1 MADTIKISELTEYT
15 AEVTDSLLIP
25 LDDGTKTYKV
35 SVGHFNQG
43 AAASAKAYA
52 DKAASSAKNAADS
65 EANTKQVSQE
75 ITTNTSAAKDAAKE
89 AEDAKNAT
97 VQLKADTERAVAS
110 IKASVDN
117 ASSSALSAADSADD
131 ATESS
136 TLSKSWAIGGTGKR
150 EDEDVNNAKYW
161 ASIAGAAAGG
171 GVLSFNGRSGFV
183 VPADGD
189 YKSEQIKRGDSN
201 VEVSLTALEETA
213 GDATNVPIGTVVEAT
228 EEYPEIFSGETAG
241 VISGKAKK
249 FLASLK
255 LLVENVDKDLRRLI
269 SNADDKISNVDKK
282 TSVRLPTQSLTASG
296 GTLTFTDTS
305 ITETALIDVYATIP
319 NISPSSY
326 SVSGTAL
333 TVVFDAQERAF
344 DVCVTVRK
352 S

>member
-35 SVGHFNQG
+35 PVGHFNQG
-43 AAASAKAYA
+43 ASSSAKAYA
-52 DKAASSAKNAADS
+52 DKAASSAKNAAAS
-65 EANTKQVSQE
+65 EANTKQVAQE
-75 ITTNTSAAKDAAKE
+75 ITTNTSAARDAAKE
-89 AEDAKNAT
+89 AENAKNAT

-117 ASSSALSAADSADD
+117 ASSSAMSAADSADD
-131 ATESS
+131 ASDS
-136 TLSKSWAIGGTGKR
+136 AALSKSWAIGGTGKR

-189 YKSEQIKRGDSN
+189 YKSEQIKRGNSS
-201 VEVSLTALEETA
+201 VEASLTALEETA
-213 GDATNVPIGTVVEAT
+213 GHATNVPIGTVVEAT
-228 EEYPEIFSGETAG
+228 EEYPEISSGETAG
-241 VISGKAKK
+241 VISGKTKK

-255 LLVENVDKDLRRLI
+255 LLIENVERDLKLL
-269 SNADDKISNVDKK
+269 ISNVDKK
-282 TSVRLPTQSLTASG
+282 TSKRLPAQSLTAAG
-296 GTLTFTDTS
+296 GSLTFTDDS
-305 ITETALIDVYATIP
+305 ITDTSLIEVYATIP
-319 NISPSSY
+319 NISPSNY
-326 SVSGTAL
+326 SVTGTTL
-333 TVVFDAQERAF
+333 TVTFDAQEKAF

-352 S
+352 E

>member
-15 AEVTDSLLIP
+15 ADVTDSLLIP

-35 SVGHFNQG
+35 PVGHFNQG
-43 AAASAKAYA
+43 AASSAKAYA
-52 DKAASSAKNAADS
+52 DKAEISARNAATS
-65 EANTKQVSQE
+65 ESNTRQVAQE
-75 ITTNTSAAKDAAKE
+75 ITSNTSSAKDAAKE

-110 IKASVDN
+110 IKTSVDN
-117 ASSSALSAADSADD
+117 ASSSAMSAADSADD
-131 ATESS
+131 AAESS

-189 YKSEQIKRGDSN
+189 YKSEQIKRGDST
-201 VEVSLTALEETA
+201 VEASLTALEETA

-228 EEYPEIFSGETAG
+228 EEYPEISSGETAG
-241 VISGKAKK
+241 VISGKTKK

-255 LLVENVDKDLRRLI
+255 RLI
-269 SNADDKISNVDKK
+269 ETVERDLKLLISNVDKK
-282 TSVRLPTQSLTASG
+282 TSKRLPSQSLTAAG
-296 GTLTFTDTS
+296 GSLTFTDDS
-305 ITETALIDVYATIP
+305 ITDTSLIEVYATIP
-319 NISPSSY
+319 NISPSNY
-326 SVSGTAL
+326 SVTGTTL
-333 TVVFDAQERAF
+333 TVTFDAQEKAF

-352 S
+352 N

>member
-35 SVGHFNQG
+35 PVGHFNQG
-43 AAASAKAYA
+43 AASSAKAYA
-52 DKAASSAKNAADS
+52 DKAEISARNAAAS
-65 EANTKQVSQE
+65 ESNTKQVAQE
-75 ITTNTSAAKDAAKE
+75 ITANTSAAKDAAKE

-97 VQLKADTERAVAS
+97 VQLKADTERAAS
-110 IKASVDN
+110 SVKALVDN
-117 ASSSALSAADSADD
+117 ASSSAMSAADSADD
-131 ATESS
+131 ASDS
-136 TLSKSWAIGGTGKR
+136 AALSKSWAIGGTGKR

-189 YKSEQIKRGDSN
+189 YKSEQIKRGNST
-201 VEVSLTALEETA
+201 VEASLTALEETA

-228 EEYPEIFSGETAG
+228 EEYPEISSGETAG
-241 VISGKAKK
+241 VISGKTKK

-255 LLVENVDKDLRRLI
+255 LLIETVERDLKLL
-269 SNADDKISNVDKK
+269 ISNVDKK
-282 TSVRLPTQSLTASG
+282 TSKRLPAQSLTAAG
-296 GTLTFTDTS
+296 GSLTFTDDS
-305 ITETALIDVYATIP
+305 ITDTSLIEVYATIP
-319 NISPSSY
+319 NISPSNY
-326 SVSGTAL
+326 SVTGTTL
-333 TVVFDAQERAF
+333 TVTFDAQENAF

-352 S
+352 N

>member
-35 SVGHFNQG
+35 PVGHFNQG
-43 AAASAKAYA
+43 AASSAKAYA
-52 DKAASSAKNAADS
+52 DKAEISARNAATS
-65 EANTKQVSQE
+65 ESNTRQVAQE
-75 ITTNTSAAKDAAKE
+75 ITTNTSEAKDAAKE

-110 IKASVDN
+110 IKTSVQN
-117 ASSSALSAADSADD
+117 ASDSALSAADSADD
-131 ATESS
+131 ASDS
-136 TLSKSWAIGGTGKR
+136 AALSKSWAIGGTGKR

-189 YKSEQIKRGDSN
+189 YKSEQIKRGNST
-201 VEVSLTALEETA
+201 VEASLTALEETA

-228 EEYPEIFSGETAG
+228 EEYPEISSGETAG
-241 VISGKAKK
+241 VISGKTKK

-255 LLVENVDKDLRRLI
+255 LLIETVERDLKLL
-269 SNADDKISNVDKK
+269 ISNVDKK
-282 TSVRLPTQSLTASG
+282 TSKRLPAQSLTAAG
-296 GTLTFTDTS
+296 GSLTFTDDS
-305 ITETALIDVYATIP
+305 ITDTSLIEVYATIP
-319 NISPSSY
+319 NISPSNY
-326 SVSGTAL
+326 SVTGTTL
-333 TVVFDAQERAF
+333 TVTFDAQEKAF

-352 S
+352 E

>member
-35 SVGHFNQG
+35 PVGHFNQG
-43 AAASAKAYA
+43 AASSAKAYA
-52 DKAASSAKNAADS
+52 EKAEISARNAATS
-65 EANTKQVSQE
+65 ESNTRQVAQE
-75 ITTNTSAAKDAAKE
+75 ITTNTSAARDAAKE

-117 ASSSALSAADSADD
+117 ASSSAMSAADSADD
-131 ATESS
+131 ATNSA
-136 TLSKSWAIGGTGKR
+136 TLSKSWAVGGTGKR
-150 EDEDVNNAKYW
+150 ENEDVNNAKYW

-189 YKSEQIKRGDSN
+189 YKSEQIKRGNST
-201 VEVSLTALEETA
+201 VEASLTALEETA
-213 GDATNVPIGTVVEAT
+213 SDATNVPIGTVVEAT
-228 EEYPEIFSGETAG
+228 EEYPEISSGETAG
-241 VISGKAKK
+241 VISGKTKK

-255 LLVENVDKDLRRLI
+255 LLIETVERDLKLL
-269 SNADDKISNVDKK
+269 ISNVDKK
-282 TSVRLPTQSLTASG
+282 TSKRLPAQSLTAAG
-296 GTLTFTDTS
+296 GSLTFTDDS
-305 ITETALIDVYATIP
+305 ITDTSLIEVYATIP
-319 NISPSSY
+319 NISPSNY
-326 SVSGTAL
+326 SVTGSTL
-333 TVVFDAQERAF
+333 TVTFDAQDKAF

-352 S
+352 E

>member
-35 SVGHFNQG
+35 PVGHFNQG
-43 AAASAKAYA
+43 AASSAKAYA
-52 DKAASSAKNAADS
+52 DKAEISARNAATS
-65 EANTKQVSQE
+65 ESNTRQVAQE
-75 ITTNTSAAKDAAKE
+75 ITTNTSAARDAAKE

-117 ASSSALSAADSADD
+117 ASSSAMSAADSADD
-131 ATESS
+131 ATNSA
-136 TLSKSWAIGGTGKR
+136 TLSKSWAVGGTGKR
-150 EDEDVNNAKYW
+150 ENEDVNNAKYW

-189 YKSEQIKRGDSN
+189 YKSEQIKRGNST
-201 VEVSLTALEETA
+201 VEASLTALEETA
-213 GDATNVPIGTVVEAT
+213 SDATNVPIGTVVEAT
-228 EEYPEIFSGETAG
+228 EEYPEISSGETAG
-241 VISGKAKK
+241 VISGKTKK

-255 LLVENVDKDLRRLI
+255 LLIETVERDLKLL
-269 SNADDKISNVDKK
+269 ISNVDKK
-282 TSVRLPTQSLTASG
+282 TSKRLPAQSLTAAG
-296 GTLTFTDTS
+296 GSLTFTDDS
-305 ITETALIDVYATIP
+305 ITDTSLIEVYATIP
-319 NISPSSY
+319 NISPSNY
-326 SVSGTAL
+326 SVTGTTL
-333 TVVFDAQERAF
+333 TVTFDAQEKSF

-352 S
+352 E

>member
-35 SVGHFNQG
+35 PVGHFNQG
-43 AAASAKAYA
+43 AASSAKAYA
-52 DKAASSAKNAADS
+52 DKAEISARNAATS
-65 EANTKQVSQE
+65 EANTRQVAQE
-75 ITTNTSAAKDAAKE
+75 ITTNTSAARDAAKE

-117 ASSSALSAADSADD
+117 ASSSAMSAADSADD
-131 ATESS
+131 ATNSA
-136 TLSKSWAIGGTGKR
+136 TLSKSWAVGGTGKR
-150 EDEDVNNAKYW
+150 ENEDVNNAKYW

-189 YKSEQIKRGDSN
+189 YKSEQIKRGNST
-201 VEVSLTALEETA
+201 VEASLTALEETA

-228 EEYPEIFSGETAG
+228 EEYPEISSGETAG
-241 VISGKAKK
+241 VISGKTKK

-255 LLVENVDKDLRRLI
+255 LLIETVERDLKLL
-269 SNADDKISNVDKK
+269 ISNVDKK
-282 TSVRLPTQSLTASG
+282 TSKRLPAQSLTAAG
-296 GTLTFTDTS
+296 GSLTFTDDS
-305 ITETALIDVYATIP
+305 ITDTSLIEVYATIP
-319 NISPSSY
+319 NISPSNY
-326 SVSGTAL
+326 SVAGSTL
-333 TVVFDAQERAF
+333 TVTFDAQEKAF

-352 S
+352 E

>member
-1 MADTIKISELTEYT
+1 MAGTIKISELTEYT
-15 AEVTDSLLIP
+15 AEVTDSLLVP

-52 DKAASSAKNAADS
+52 DKAETSARNAADS
-65 EANTKQVSQE
+65 ESNTKQVAQE
-75 ITTNTSAAKDAAKE
+75 ITSNTSAAKDAAKE

-117 ASSSALSAADSADD
+117 ASSSATSAADSADD
-131 ATESS
+131 ATDSA

-150 EDEDVNNAKYW
+150 EDEDINNAKYW
-161 ASIAGAAAGG
+161 ASVAGAAAGG

-183 VPADGD
+183 VSADGD
-189 YKSEQIKRGDSN
+189 YNSEQIKRGDSN
-201 VEVSLTALEETA
+201 VEASLAALEETA

-228 EEYPEIFSGETAG
+228 EEYPEISSGETAG

-255 LLVENVDKDLRRLI
+255 RLVETVDKNLER
-269 SNADDKISNVDKK
+269 VDKK
-282 TSVRLPTQSLTASG
+282 TSVRLPAQSLTASG
-296 GTLTFTDTS
+296 GTLTFKDAS
-305 ITETALIDVYATIP
+305 ITENSLITPWTTIYG
-319 NISPSSY
+319 ISPTN
-326 SVSGTAL
+326 VVTTAGTC
-333 TVVFDAQERAF
+333 TVTFDAQESAF
-344 DVCVTVRK
+344 DVCITVRN
-352 S
+352 

>member
-35 SVGHFNQG
+35 PVGHFNQG
-43 AAASAKAYA
+43 AASSAKAYA
-52 DKAASSAKNAADS
+52 DKAASSAKNAAAS
-65 EANTKQVSQE
+65 EDNTKQIAQE

-110 IKASVDN
+110 IKTSVQN
-117 ASSSALSAADSADD
+117 ASDSALSAADSADD
-131 ATESS
+131 ASDS
-136 TLSKSWAIGGTGKR
+136 ATLSKSWATGGTGKR

-189 YKSEQIKRGDSN
+189 YKSEQINRGDST
-201 VEVSLTALEETA
+201 VEASLTALEETA
-213 GDATNVPIGTVVEAT
+213 GDATNVQIGTVVEAA
-228 EEYPEIFSGETAG
+228 EEYPEISSGETAG
-241 VISGKAKK
+241 VISGKTKK

-255 LLVENVDKDLRRLI
+255 LLVETVERDLKLL
-269 SNADDKISNVDKK
+269 ISNVDKK
-282 TSVRLPTQSLTASG
+282 TSIRLPAQSLTAAG
-296 GTLTFTDTS
+296 GSLTFTDDS
-305 ITETALIDVYATIP
+305 ITDTSLIEAYATIP
-319 NISPSSY
+319 NISPSNY
-326 SVSGTAL
+326 SVTGSTL
-333 TVVFDAQERAF
+333 TVTFDAQERAF

-352 S
+352 E

>member
-52 DKAASSAKNAADS
+52 DKAETSARNAADS
-65 EANTKQVSQE
+65 ESNTKQVAQE
-75 ITTNTSAAKDAAKE
+75 ITSNTSAAKDAAKE

-117 ASSSALSAADSADD
+117 ASSSATSAADSADD
-131 ATESS
+131 ATDSA
-136 TLSKSWAIGGTGKR
+136 TLSKSWAIGGTGER

-161 ASIAGAAAGG
+161 ASVAGAAAGG
-171 GVLSFNGRSGFV
+171 GVLTFNGRSGFV
-183 VPADGD
+183 LPVDGD
-189 YKSEQIKRGDSN
+189 YKSEQIKRGDST
-201 VEVSLTALEETA
+201 VEASLTALEETA
-213 GDATNVPIGTVVEAT
+213 GDATNVQIGTVVEAA
-228 EEYPEIFSGETAG
+228 EEYPEISSGETAG
-241 VISGKAKK
+241 VISGKTKK

-255 LLVENVDKDLRRLI
+255 RLI
-269 SNADDKISNVDKK
+269 EAVERDLKLLISNVDKK
-282 TSVRLPTQSLTASG
+282 TSIRLPAQSLTAAG
-296 GTLTFTDTS
+296 GSLTFTDDS
-305 ITETALIDVYATIP
+305 ITDTSLIEVYATIP
-319 NISPSSY
+319 NISPEIY
-326 SVSGTAL
+326 SVTGTTL
-333 TVVFDAQERAF
+333 TVTFDAQEKAF

-352 S
+352 E

>member
-15 AEVTDSLLIP
+15 ADVTDSLLIP

-35 SVGHFNQG
+35 PVGHFNQG

-52 DKAASSAKNAADS
+52 DKAETSARNAASSES
-65 EANTKQVSQE
+65 NTKQVAQE

-110 IKASVDN
+110 IKTSVKN
-117 ASSSALSAADSADD
+117 ASDSALSAADSADD
-131 ATESS
+131 ASDS
-136 TLSKSWAIGGTGKR
+136 ATLSKSWAIGGTGKR

-189 YKSEQIKRGDSN
+189 YKSEQIKRGDST
-201 VEVSLTALEETA
+201 VETSLTALEETA

-228 EEYPEIFSGETAG
+228 EEYPEISSGETAG
-241 VISGKAKK
+241 VISGKTKK

-255 LLVENVDKDLRRLI
+255 LLIETVEKDLKLL
-269 SNADDKISNVDKK
+269 ISNVDKK
-282 TSVRLPTQSLTASG
+282 TSIRLPTQSLTAAG
-296 GTLTFTDTS
+296 GSLTFTDDS
-305 ITETALIDVYATIP
+305 ITDMSLIEVYATIP
-319 NISPSSY
+319 NISPEIY
-326 SVSGTAL
+326 SVTGTTL
-333 TVVFDAQERAF
+333 TVTFGAQEKAF

-352 S
+352 

>member
-35 SVGHFNQG
+35 PVGHFNQG
-43 AAASAKAYA
+43 AASSAKAYA
-52 DKAASSAKNAADS
+52 DKAASSAKNAAAS
-65 EANTKQVSQE
+65 EDNTKQIAQE

-110 IKASVDN
+110 IKTSVQN
-117 ASSSALSAADSADD
+117 ASDSALSAADSADD
-131 ATESS
+131 ASDS
-136 TLSKSWAIGGTGKR
+136 ATLSKSWATGGTGKR

-189 YKSEQIKRGDSN
+189 YKSEQIKRGDST
-201 VEVSLTALEETA
+201 VEASLTALEETA

-228 EEYPEIFSGETAG
+228 EEYPEISSGETAG
-241 VISGKAKK
+241 VISGKTKK

-255 LLVENVDKDLRRLI
+255 LLIETVERDLKLL
-269 SNADDKISNVDKK
+269 ISNVDKK
-282 TSVRLPTQSLTASG
+282 TFKRLPAQSLTAAG
-296 GTLTFTDTS
+296 GSLTFTDDS
-305 ITETALIDVYATIP
+305 ITDTSLIEVYATIP
-319 NISPSSY
+319 NISPEIY
-326 SVSGTAL
+326 SVTGTTL
-333 TVVFDAQERAF
+333 TVTFGAQEKAF

-352 S
+352 E

>member
-35 SVGHFNQG
+35 PVGHFNQG
-43 AAASAKAYA
+43 AASSAKAYA
-52 DKAASSAKNAADS
+52 DKAEISARNAATS
-65 EANTKQVSQE
+65 ESNTRQVAQE
-75 ITTNTSAAKDAAKE
+75 ITSNTSAAKDAAKE

-97 VQLKADTERAVAS
+97 VQLKADTERAAS
-110 IKASVDN
+110 SVKALVDN
-117 ASSSALSAADSADD
+117 ASSSAMSAADSADD
-131 ATESS
+131 ASDS
-136 TLSKSWAIGGTGKR
+136 AALSKSWAIGGTGKR

-189 YKSEQIKRGDSN
+189 YKSEQIKRGDST
-201 VEVSLTALEETA
+201 VEASLTALEETA

-228 EEYPEIFSGETAG
+228 EEYPEISSGETAG
-241 VISGKAKK
+241 VISGKTKK

-255 LLVENVDKDLRRLI
+255 LLIETVERDLKLL
-269 SNADDKISNVDKK
+269 ISNVDKK
-282 TSVRLPTQSLTASG
+282 TSKRLPAQSLTAAG
-296 GTLTFTDTS
+296 GSLTFTDDS
-305 ITETALIDVYATIP
+305 ITDTSLIEVYATIP
-319 NISPSSY
+319 NISPSNY
-326 SVSGTAL
+326 SVTGTTL
-333 TVVFDAQERAF
+333 TVTFDAQEKAF

-352 S
+352 E

>member
-35 SVGHFNQG
+35 PVGHFNQG
-43 AAASAKAYA
+43 AASSAKAYA
-52 DKAASSAKNAADS
+52 DKAETSARSAAASES
-65 EANTKQVSQE
+65 NTRQIAQE
-75 ITTNTSAAKDAAKE
+75 ITANTSAAKDAAKE

-97 VQLKADTERAVAS
+97 VQLKADTERAVSS

-117 ASSSALSAADSADD
+117 ASSSAMSAADSADD

-136 TLSKSWAIGGTGKR
+136 KLSKSWAIGGTGKR

-171 GVLSFNGRSGFV
+171 GVLSFNGRAGFV

-189 YKSEQIKRGDSN
+189 YESEQIKRGDST
-201 VEVSLTALEETA
+201 VEASLTALEETA

-228 EEYPEIFSGETAG
+228 EEYPEISSGETAG
-241 VISGKAKK
+241 VISGKTKK

-255 LLVENVDKDLRRLI
+255 LLVETVERDLKLL
-269 SNADDKISNVDKK
+269 ISNVDKK
-282 TSVRLPTQSLTASG
+282 TSIRLPAQSLTAAG
-296 GTLTFTDTS
+296 GSLTFTDDS
-305 ITETALIDVYATIP
+305 ITDTSLIEAYATIP
-319 NISPSSY
+319 NISPSNY
-326 SVSGTAL
+326 SVTGSTL
-333 TVVFDAQERAF
+333 TVTFDAQERAF

-352 S
+352 E